1 MNLHLRVLLVAVLL
15 LLAGSALADRTAD
28 EGALEAER
36 LLRSAEES
44 VAAGDRRKT
53 DFYVAR
59 YVGKSLGEDRP
70 MDTGRIKAVSD
81 RLGLTPTSSLSP
93 LFDES
98 FVSWFVLATYHQ
110 WNVPDRGANEKDL
123 TMVLAGE
130 TDGRYFAQIVGAP
143 VLRSWA
149 ILRDQST
156 SILHLVDGS
165 RKPYVVTGTM
175 KDGRQDLFFES
186 YAIDTGGSDIH
197 SFQRP
202 QFVDVDGDGTA
213 EIVLRY
219 TLTKGDG
226 FSQVLELLH
235 VVAERKVVP
244 WKVFRSGPEGVARLE
259 PNNDVVVAAAFASRP
274 GLGHLSW
281 DQTRIERYRF
291 DKGAWHKIEER
302 SQASILHSKEF
313 EKYFFERT
321 E

>member
-1 MNLHLRVLLVAVLL
+1 MKLISRFVLAVAFLSLVS
-15 LLAGSALADRTAD
+15 SALADRTAD
-28 EGALEAER
+28 DGALELER

-44 VAAGDRRKT
+44 AAGGDRRKT

-70 MDTGRIKAVSD
+70 MDTARIKAVSD

-93 LFDES
+93 LFHES
-98 FVSWFVLATYHQ
+98 FVSWFVLSTYHQ
-110 WNVPDRGANEKDL
+110 WNVPERGADEKEL
-123 TMVLAGE
+123 SMILSGE
-130 TDGRYFAQIVGAP
+130 TDGRHFAQIVGSP

-149 ILRDQST
+149 ILRDQTT
-156 SILHLVDGS
+156 SVLHLVDGA
-165 RKPYVVTGTM
+165 RKPYVITGTM
-175 KDGRQDLFFES
+175 KDGKPGAYFPS
-186 YAIDTGGSDIH
+186 YPIDTGGSDIH

-202 QFVDVDGDGTA
+202 QFLDVDGDGPN
-213 EIVLRY
+213 EIAIRY

-226 FSQVLELLH
+226 FSQVLELLR
-235 VVAERKVVP
+235 VVGERKVEP
-244 WKVFRSGPEGVARLE
+244 WKVFRSGPEGVARIE
-259 PNNDVVVAAAFASRP
+259 SNGDVVVAAAFASRP

-291 DKGAWHKIEER
+291 KNGAWHKIEER

-313 EKYFFERT
+313 EKYFYERS